1 MPDPAQSA
9 VTALTG
15 ATTETVG
22 RFSYD
27 VPTDTWWWST
37 SLYGIHGF
45 TPGEIVPTTALMM
58 AHQHPADRAAA
69 VELITA
75 AVTAGKPFCSRHRI
89 LDAQQRVHTV
99 VTIGE
104 GIRGDDGQI
113 VRVCGYFIDVTD
125 SLHRDLA
132 VATRIAVE
140 GSACS
145 RAAIEQAKGALM
157 ITYGLDEDE
166 AFALLRWHSQH
177 TNIKLRDIAAGI
189 TDRANDPDIAG
200 LSAAGK
206 ITEILTE
213 LSGSSTSPT
222 AHPVISPTRPEDPAE
237 RLSASEPPC
246 IQLLTCTP
254 STSADAAMLEMSAG
268 PVGGS

>member
-1 MPDPAQSA
+1 MSDPAQAS

-15 ATTETVG
+15 STMETVG

-37 SLYGIHGF
+37 SLYAIHGF
-45 TPGEIVPTTALMM
+45 THGEIMPTTALMM
-58 AHQHPADRAAA
+58 AHQHPEDRADA

-89 LDAQQRVHTV
+89 LDAQERIHTV

-104 GIRGDDGQI
+104 GIRGEDDQI
-113 VRVCGYFIDVTD
+113 LQVCGYFIDVTD
-125 SLHRDLA
+125 ALHRELA
-132 VATRIAVE
+132 TATKAAVE
-140 GSACS
+140 RSVES

-189 TDRANDPDIAG
+189 VDRINDPDIAG
-200 LSAAGK
+200 LSGDGK
-206 ITEILTE
+206 ITEIITE
-213 LSGSSTSPT
+213 LAGN
-222 AHPVISPTRPEDPAE
+222 DPGTPAQPAIGETLPRDPDE
-237 RLSASEPPC
+237 RLSA
-246 IQLLTCTP
+246 
-254 STSADAAMLEMSAG
+254 
-268 PVGGS
+268 

>member
-15 ATTETVG
+15 STTETVG

-37 SLYGIHGF
+37 SLYGLHGF

-58 AHQHPADRAAA
+58 AHQHPEDRAAA

-104 GIRGDDGQI
+104 GVRGDEGQI

-132 VATRIAVE
+132 AATKIAVE
-140 GSACS
+140 GAAES

-189 TDRANDPDIAG
+189 TDRTNDPDIAG
-200 LSAAGK
+200 LSADGK

-213 LSGSSTSPT
+213 ISGSSPSTS
-222 AHPVISPTRPEDPAE
+222 AHPVISPTHPEDHAE
-237 RLSASEPPC
+237 RLSA
-246 IQLLTCTP
+246 
-254 STSADAAMLEMSAG
+254 
-268 PVGGS
+268 